1 MQLSDRTC
9 PFCLKAFFDMRIDK
23 KSRPYFK
30 CRNCELTV
38 FANSF
43 RNAARYLATE
53 PYLARL
59 AAKLAENEDEA
70 AETAKRERTI
80 MAALLGTI
88 TDSPASVVGG
98 EHLAKGSKLKDEAM

>member
-1 MQLSDRTC
+1 MQLCDRTC
-9 PFCLKAFFDMRIDK
+9 PFCLKPFFDMRIDK

-59 AAKLAENEDEA
+59 AEKLATNENEA

-80 MAALLGTI
+80 MAAILGAVTE
-88 TDSPASVVGG
+88 SPGSVVGG
-98 EHLAKGSKLKDEAM
+98 ENLARGSKSKDEAV